1 MTPDAVSREHVHA
14 VVREQAQLG
23 GVGTSARRPDGPAK
37 VRGEFTYAGD
47 LAAEG
52 MLVGV
57 TLRSPHPHAR
67 ITRIDTAAARAL
79 PGVHAVLT
87 ADDVPGDLHFGLTLR
102 DEPVLADGVVRY
114 AGEPVA
120 VVAAVDAATAG
131 RAARAVEV
139 DYEPLPALT
148 DPQLSLT
155 AEPLHPDGNVYRH
168 VSYRCGDPDARG
180 VVTVEN
186 TYRIGMQDPAFL
198 APEAGLAWPTPDGG
212 VAIDVATQWLHSDQQ
227 QIGWA
232 TGLPPEKVHVRLAGV
247 GGAFGGREDVTLQT
261 HACLLA
267 LATGRPVKF
276 EYTREESFLAH
287 RQRHPGTIWLRH
299 SADASGRIV
308 SVEGRV
314 LLDGG
319 AYASTSPVVITN
331 TVTLLQGPYRVDNG
345 RFEGWS
351 VRTNNPSC
359 GAMRGFGVPQA
370 AFAHEAQLDALAAA
384 LGMDPVEVRLH
395 NALQRGDVAT
405 YGQRFDAPT
414 PVREVLEG
422 VRAVPLP
429 QGPARN
435 APGGVG
441 RSAEGGTV
449 RRGVGYAVTIK
460 NLAFS
465 EGHVDES
472 TAEVSLCDGHATVHT
487 ACAEV
492 GQGFVTVAEQ
502 VARTVLGA
510 STVEVTQPDTLIA
523 SAGSTSASRQ
533 TMASGT
539 AVHRACLAVRDRL
552 LGRVAREH
560 GLDAAE
566 LTVADGVVC
575 AAGQPLTTV
584 AEAAPGRTFR
594 ATEHFQH
601 PDTHPLGSPEA
612 RMYVGYGFSAQR
624 AVVDV
629 DVELGLV
636 SVVQIA
642 SCQDVGTVINP
653 TQLLGQIE
661 GGIVQGMGLALM
673 EEVVVADGRITNP
686 DFQDYLI
693 PTIIDAPEIVST
705 YVTDPQP
712 GMPHGWK
719 GVGEPPL
726 CTAVPVVAA
735 AVRAATGLALPAV
748 PIKPEHIALGLG
760 TPPTVTWTT
769 PRPADPTLIGTV
781 VLADEEV
788 EDALGTM
795 AEEGASPGR

>member
-1 MTPDAVSREHVHA
+1 MRGAKVA
-14 VVREQAQLG
+14 
-23 GVGTSARRPDGPAK
+23 TSAPGGIGASVRRPDGPAK
-37 VRGEFTYAGD
+37 VRGEFSYAGD
-47 LAAEG
+47 LTAEG
-52 MLVGV
+52 MLIGV

-67 ITRIDTAAARAL
+67 ILSVDTTAARAMD
-79 PGVHAVLT
+79 GVHAVLT
-87 ADDVPGDLHFGLTLR
+87 VDDVPGDRHFGLVLR

-120 VVAAVDAATAG
+120 VVAAVDAATAR

-139 DYEPLPALT
+139 VYEVLPALT
-148 DPQLSLT
+148 DPQLALT
-155 AEPLHPDGNVYRH
+155 AASVHPDGNVYRH
-168 VSYRCGDPDARG
+168 VSYSCGDPDARG

-198 APEAGLAWPTPDGG
+198 APEAGLARPTPDGG
-212 VAIDVATQWLHSDQQ
+212 VAIEVATQWLHSDQK

-232 TGLPPEKVHVRLAGV
+232 TGLPPEKVHVSLAGV

-267 LATGRPVKF
+267 LATGRPVKI

-299 SADASGRIV
+299 SADADGRIV

-384 LGMDPVEVRLH
+384 LDLDPVEIRLT

-405 YGQRFDAPT
+405 FGQRFDAPT
-414 PVREVLEG
+414 PVREVIEG
-422 VRAVPLP
+422 LRAVPLP
-429 QGPARN
+429 TGPAK

-449 RRGVGYAVTIK
+449 RRGVGWAVSIK

-472 TAEVSLCDGHATVHT
+472 TAEVSLRDGHATVHT

-510 STVEVTQPDTLIA
+510 TTVDVVQPDTLVA

-539 AVHRACLAVRDRL
+539 AVHRACLAVRDRM
-552 LGRVAREH
+552 LGRVARAH
-560 GLDAAE
+560 GLDAAT

-575 AAGQPLTTV
+575 AAGRPLGPV
-584 AEAAPGRTFR
+584 ATAAPGQTFR

-601 PDTHPLGSPEA
+601 PATHPLGSPEGG
-612 RMYVGYGFSAQR
+612 MYVAFGFSAQR

-642 SCQDVGTVINP
+642 SCQDVGTVVNP

-673 EEVVVADGRITNP
+673 EEVVVADGLITNP
-686 DFQDYLI
+686 DLQDYLI
-693 PTIIDAPEIVST
+693 PTIVDAPEIVST
-705 YVTDPQP
+705 YVTDPEP

-726 CTAVPVVAA
+726 VTAVPVVAA
-735 AVRAATGLALPAV
+735 AVRAATGLPLPAV
-748 PIKPEHIALGLG
+748 PIKPEHIALGIG
-760 TPPTVTWTT
+760 AAPTVTWTT
-769 PRPADPTLIGTV
+769 PRPADPDRPRGPV
-781 VLADEEV
+781 VDEEPH
-788 EDALGTM
+788 DAPGTM
-795 AEEGASPGR
+795 AEEGAPPGP

>member
-1 MTPDAVSREHVHA
+1 MD
-14 VVREQAQLG
+14 G
-23 GVGTSARRPDGPAK
+23 GIGTSVRRPDGPAK
-37 VRGEFTYAGD
+37 VRGEFSYAGD
-47 LAAEG
+47 LTAEG

-57 TLRSPHPHAR
+57 TVRSPHPHAR
-67 ITRIDTAAARAL
+67 IVSIDTTAARAV

-87 ADDVPGDLHFGLTLR
+87 CDDVPGDRHFGLVLR

-120 VVAAVDAATAG
+120 VVAAVDAATAR

-139 DYEPLPALT
+139 TYEVLPALT

-155 AEPLHPDGNVYRH
+155 AASIHPDGNVYRH
-168 VSYRCGDPDARG
+168 VSYSCGDPDARG

-212 VAIDVATQWLHSDQQ
+212 VAIEVATQWLHSDQK

-232 TGLPPEKVHVRLAGV
+232 TGLPPEKVHVVLAGV

-299 SADASGRIV
+299 SADADGRIV

-384 LGMDPVEVRLH
+384 LGLDPVQIRLT

-405 YGQRFDAPT
+405 FGQRFDAPT
-414 PVREVLEG
+414 PVREVIAGLQ
-422 VRAVPLP
+422 AIPLP
-429 QGPARN
+429 TGPAKP
-435 APGGVG
+435 PGGVG
-441 RSAEGGTV
+441 NAAGTV
-449 RRGVGYAVTIK
+449 RRGVGYAVTMK

-472 TAEVSLCDGHATVHT
+472 TAEVSLRDGHATVHT

-510 STVEVTQPDTLIA
+510 TTVDVVQPDTLVA

-539 AVHRACLAVRDRL
+539 AVHRACVAVRDRM
-552 LGRVAREH
+552 LGRVARAH
-560 GLDAAE
+560 GLDAAT

-575 AAGQPLTTV
+575 AAGRPLGPV
-584 AEAAPGRTFR
+584 ATAAPGQTFR

-601 PDTHPLGSPEA
+601 PATHPLGSAEGG
-612 RMYVGYGFSAQR
+612 MYVAFGFSAQR

-636 SVVQIA
+636 SVVQVA
-642 SCQDVGTVINP
+642 SCQDVGTVVNP

-673 EEVVVADGRITNP
+673 EEVVVADGLITNP

-693 PTIIDAPEIVST
+693 PTIVDAPEVVST
-705 YVTDPQP
+705 YVTDPEP

-735 AVRAATGLALPAV
+735 AVRAATGLPLPAV
-748 PIKPEHIALGLG
+748 PIKPEHIALGIG
-760 TPPTVTWTT
+760 EAPTVTWTT
-769 PRPADPTLIGTV
+769 PRPADPGRPRGAVI
-781 VLADEEV
+781 DEEPS
-788 EDALGTM
+788 DALGTM
-795 AEEGASPGR
+795 AEEGAPSGARPVERPGS

>member
-1 MTPDAVSREHVHA
+1 MS
-14 VVREQAQLG
+14 G
-23 GVGTSARRPDGPAK
+23 GVGESVRRPDGPAK
-37 VRGEFTYAGD
+37 VRGEFCYAGD
-47 LAAEG
+47 LTAEG
-52 MLVGV
+52 MLIGA

-67 ITRIDTAAARAL
+67 ITRIDTRAARAL
-79 PGVHAVLT
+79 PGVLAVLT

-120 VVAAVDAATAG
+120 VVAAVDAATAR
-131 RAARAVEV
+131 RATQAIEV
-139 DYEPLPALT
+139 GYEPLPAVT
-148 DPQLSLT
+148 DPELARDGT
-155 AEPLHPDGNVYRH
+155 PLHPDGNVYRH
-168 VSYRCGDPDARG
+168 VSYGCGDPDARG

-198 APEAGLAWPTPDGG
+198 APEAGLAQPTADGG
-212 VAIDVATQWLHSDQQ
+212 VQLEVATQWLHSDQK

-232 TGLPPEKVHVRLAGV
+232 TGLPPEKVHVQLGGV
-247 GGAFGGREDVTLQT
+247 GGAFGGREDVTLQV

-267 LATGRPVKF
+267 LATGRPVKM

-299 SADASGRIV
+299 SADADGKLI

-384 LGMDPVEVRLH
+384 LGLEPLEIRLR
-395 NALQRGDVAT
+395 NALRRGDVAT

-414 PVREVLEG
+414 PVREVIEG
-422 VRAVPLP
+422 LQAIPLP
-429 QGPARN
+429 EGIPRK

-441 RSAEGGTV
+441 RSAEGGEI
-449 RRGVGYAVTIK
+449 RRGIGYAVTIK

-492 GQGFVTVAEQ
+492 GQGFVTVAGQ

-552 LGRVAREH
+552 LDRVARAH

-575 AAGQPLTTV
+575 AAGKPLTTV
-584 AEAAPGRTFR
+584 AEAAPGQIFR

-601 PDTHPLGSPEA
+601 PDTYALGSPEA

-636 SVVQIA
+636 SVVQVA
-642 SCQDVGTVINP
+642 SCQDVGAVINP

-673 EEVVVADGRITNP
+673 EAVVVRDGLITNP

-693 PTIIDAPEIVST
+693 PTIVDAPEVVST

-735 AVRAATGLALPAV
+735 AVRAATGLPLPSV

-760 TPPTVTWTT
+760 TAPTVSWTT
-769 PRPADPTLIGTV
+769 PRPADPARAAQV
-781 VLADEEV
+781 VVDEEPR
-788 EDALGTM
+788 DALGTM
-795 AEEGASPGR
+795 AEEGAAPARH

>member
-1 MTPDAVSREHVHA
+1 VS
-14 VVREQAQLG
+14 G
-23 GVGTSARRPDGPAK
+23 GVGASVRRPDGPAK
-37 VRGEFTYAGD
+37 VRGEFSYAGD
-47 LAAEG
+47 LTAEG
-52 MLVGV
+52 MLIGV
-57 TLRSPHPHAR
+57 TVRSPHPHAR
-67 ITRIDTAAARAL
+67 ILRIDTAAARAIE
-79 PGVHAVLT
+79 GVHAVLT
-87 ADDVPGDLHFGLTLR
+87 SADVPGDLYFGLTLR
-102 DEPVLADGVVRY
+102 DEPALADGVVRY

-120 VVAAVDAATAG
+120 VVAAVDAATA
-131 RAARAVEV
+131 RHAARAVEV

-148 DPQLSLT
+148 DPEQALT
-155 AEPLHPDGNVYRH
+155 AAPLHPDGNVYRH
-168 VSYRCGDPDARG
+168 VSYSCGDPDARG

-186 TYRIGMQDPAFL
+186 TYRIGMQDQAFL
-198 APEAGLAWPTPDGG
+198 APEAGLAWPTADGG
-212 VAIDVATQWLHSDQQ
+212 VALDVATQWLHSDQTQ
-227 QIGWA
+227 VGWA

-267 LATGRPVKF
+267 LATGRPVKI

-299 SADASGRIV
+299 SADADGRIV
-308 SVEGRV
+308 CVEGRV
-314 LLDGG
+314 LFDGG

-345 RFEGWS
+345 RFEGRS

-384 LGMDPVEVRLH
+384 LGLDPLEIRLR
-395 NALQRGDVAT
+395 NALERGDVAT
-405 YGQRFDAPT
+405 FGQRFDAPT
-414 PVREVLEG
+414 PVREVIEG
-422 VRAVPLP
+422 LRAIPLP
-429 QGPARN
+429 EGPSHKV
-435 APGGVG
+435 PGGVG
-441 RSAEGGTV
+441 GAADPRAV
-449 RRGVGYAVTIK
+449 RRGVGYAVTVK

-510 STVEVTQPDTLIA
+510 TTVEVTRPDTLIA

-539 AVHRACLAVRDRL
+539 AVHRACVAVRDRL
-552 LGRVAREH
+552 LARVARRH

-566 LTVADGVVC
+566 LTIADRIVCGAGRPVTSVA
-575 AAGQPLTTV
+575 A
-584 AEAAPGRTFR
+584 AAPGQTLR

-601 PDTHPLGSPEA
+601 PATYPLGSREGG
-612 RMYVGYGFSAQR
+612 MYVGFGFSAQR

-636 SVVQIA
+636 SVVQVA
-642 SCQDVGTVINP
+642 SCQDVGTVVNP
-653 TQLLGQIE
+653 IQLLGQIE

-673 EEVVVADGRITNP
+673 EEVVVVDGLITNP

-693 PTIIDAPEIVST
+693 PTIVDAPEVVST
-705 YVTDPQP
+705 YVTDPEP

-726 CTAVPVVAA
+726 CTAVPAVAA
-735 AVRAATGLALPAV
+735 AVRAATGLPLPAV
-748 PIKPEHIALGLG
+748 PIKPEHVALGLG
-760 TPPTVTWTT
+760 AAPTVTWTT
-769 PRPADPTLIGTV
+769 PRPADPSR
-781 VLADEEV
+781 LADVVVDEEAR
-788 EDALGTM
+788 DAPGTM
-795 AEEGASPGR
+795 AEEGAPGGS

>member
-1 MTPDAVSREHVHA
+1 
-14 VVREQAQLG
+14 VRG
-23 GVGTSARRPDGPAK
+23 GVGASVRRPDGPAK
-37 VRGEFTYAGD
+37 VRGEFSYAGD
-47 LAAEG
+47 LAVEG
-52 MLVGV
+52 MLIGV

-67 ITRIDTAAARAL
+67 ITRLDRTAARAL
-79 PGVHAVLT
+79 PGVAAVLT

-114 AGEPVA
+114 VGEPVA
-120 VVAAVDAATAG
+120 VVAAVDAATAR
-131 RAARAVEV
+131 RAARAIEV
-139 DYEPLPALT
+139 DYELLPAVT
-148 DPQLSLT
+148 DPELSRD
-155 AEPLHPDGNVYRH
+155 AAPLHPDGNVYRH
-168 VSYRCGDPDARG
+168 VSYSCGDPAARG
-180 VVTVEN
+180 VVSVEN

-198 APEAGLAWPTPDGG
+198 APEAGLAQPTADGG
-212 VAIDVATQWLHSDQQ
+212 VQLEVATQWLHSDQK
-227 QIGWA
+227 QIAWA
-232 TGLPPEKVHVRLAGV
+232 TGLPPEKVHIRLGGV
-247 GGAFGGREDVTLQT
+247 GGAFGGREDVTLQV

-267 LATGRPVKF
+267 LAAGRPVKI

-299 SADASGRIV
+299 SADADGRLV

-370 AFAHEAQLDALAAA
+370 AFAHEGQLDALAAV
-384 LGMDPVEVRLH
+384 LGLDPVEIRLR

-414 PVREVLEG
+414 PVREVIEG
-422 VRAVPLP
+422 LLAIPLP
-429 QGPARN
+429 EGAARK

-441 RSAEGGTV
+441 RSAEGGEV
-449 RRGVGYAVTIK
+449 RRGIGYAVTIK

-510 STVEVTQPDTLIA
+510 TTVEVTQPDTLIA

-552 LGRVAREH
+552 LGRVARAH
-560 GLDAAE
+560 GLDAAA
-566 LTVADGVVC
+566 LTVADGAVC
-575 AAGQPLTTV
+575 HAGQPLSTV

-601 PDTHPLGSPEA
+601 PDTFALGSPEA

-636 SVVQIA
+636 SVVQVA

-653 TQLLGQIE
+653 VQLLGQIE

-673 EEVVVADGRITNP
+673 EAVVVADGRITNP

-693 PTIIDAPEIVST
+693 PTIVDAPEIVST
-705 YVTDPQP
+705 YVTDPEP

-735 AVRAATGLALPAV
+735 AVRAATGLPLPAV

-760 TPPTVTWTT
+760 AAPTVTWTT
-769 PRPADPTLIGTV
+769 PRAADPSRTSGV
-781 VLADEEV
+781 VVDEEPR
-788 EDALGTM
+788 DAPGTM
-795 AEEGASPGR
+795 SEEGAPPGRAS

>member
-1 MTPDAVSREHVHA
+1 VS
-14 VVREQAQLG
+14 G
-23 GVGTSARRPDGPAK
+23 GVGETVRRPDGPAK
-37 VRGEFTYAGD
+37 VRGEFEYAGD
-47 LAAEG
+47 LMADG
-52 MLVGV
+52 MLVGATV
-57 TLRSPHPHAR
+57 RSPHPHAR
-67 ITRIDTAAARAL
+67 IVRIDTAAARAIE
-79 PGVHAVLT
+79 GVRAVLT
-87 ADDVPGDLHFGLTLR
+87 AADVPGDLHFGLTLR

-120 VVAAVDAATAG
+120 VVAAVDAATA
-131 RAARAVEV
+131 RHAARAVEV
-139 DYEPLPALT
+139 EYAVLPAVT
-148 DPQLSLT
+148 DPEVALG

-168 VSYRCGDPDARG
+168 VAYGCGDPDARG

-198 APEAGLAWPTPDGG
+198 APEAGLATPTPDGG
-212 VAIDVATQWLHSDQQ
+212 VRLEVATQWLHSDQQ
-227 QIGWA
+227 QIAWA
-232 TGLPPEKVHVRLAGV
+232 TGLPPEKVHVELAGV
-247 GGAFGGREDVTLQT
+247 GGAFGGREDVTLHI

-267 LATGRPVKF
+267 LSTGRPVKF

-287 RQRHPGTIWLRH
+287 RQRHPGTIRLRH
-299 SADASGRIV
+299 SADADGRIV

-314 LLDGG
+314 VLDGG

-384 LGMDPVEVRLH
+384 LGMDPLEIRLH
-395 NALQRGDVAT
+395 NALRQGDVAT
-405 YGQRFDAPT
+405 FGQRFDAPT
-414 PVREVLEG
+414 PVREVIEG
-422 VRAVPLP
+422 IREIPLP
-429 QGPARN
+429 PTGTKL
-435 APGGVG
+435 PGGVG
-441 RSAEGGTV
+441 RAGEAAAV
-449 RRGVGYAVTIK
+449 RRGVGYAVTMK

-472 TAEVSLCDGHATVHT
+472 TATVTLTDGVASVHC

-502 VARTVLGA
+502 IVRTVLGA
-510 STVEVTQPDTLIA
+510 TEVEITQPDTLIA

-539 AVHRACLAVRDRL
+539 AVHRASVAVRDRL
-552 LGRVAREH
+552 LRRVARERGVDP
-560 GLDAAE
+560 GL
-566 LTVADGVVC
+566 LSVADGMVCCEGRPVV
-575 AAGQPLTTV
+575 PV
-584 AEAAPGRTFR
+584 AEAAPGHTVR
-594 ATEHFQH
+594 ATERFAH
-601 PDTHPLGSPEA
+601 PETFALGDE
-612 RMYVGYGFSAQR
+612 RGGMYVGFGFSAQR

-636 SVVQIA
+636 SVVEVA

-653 TQLLGQIE
+653 VQLLGQIE

-673 EEVVVADGRITNP
+673 EEVVVRDGLITNP

-693 PTIIDAPEIVST
+693 PTIVDAPDVVST

-726 CTAVPVVAA
+726 CTALPAVAA
-735 AVRAATGLALPAV
+735 AVRNATGLALPTV
-748 PIKPEHIALGLG
+748 PIRPDAIALGLG
-760 TPPTVTWTT
+760 TPPTVTWTA
-769 PRPADPTLIGTV
+769 PRSARPGLLGV
-781 VLADEEV
+781 VDERPRE
-788 EDALGTM
+788 ARGTM
-795 AEEGASPGR
+795 AEEGAPGGT

>member
-1 MTPDAVSREHVHA
+1 M
-14 VVREQAQLG
+14 
-23 GVGTSARRPDGPAK
+23 RRPDGQAK
-37 VRGEFTYAGD
+37 VRGEFSYAGD
-47 LAAEG
+47 LHAEG
-52 MLVGV
+52 MLHGV

-67 ITRIDTAAARAL
+67 LLRIDTAAARAL

-87 ADDVPGDLHFGLTLR
+87 AADVPGDLHFGLTLR

-120 VVAAVDAATAG
+120 VVAAIDPRTAR
-131 RAARAVEV
+131 RAARAIVVE
-139 DYEPLPALT
+139 YEPLPAQT
-148 DPQLSLT
+148 DPTLAAD
-155 AEPLHPDGNVYRH
+155 AEPLHAEGNVYRH
-168 VSYRCGDPDARG
+168 LAYECGDPRARG

-198 APEAGLAWPTPDGG
+198 APEAGMATPTADGG
-212 VAIDVATQWLHSDQQ
+212 VRLEVATQWLHSDQR
-227 QIGWA
+227 QIAWA
-232 TGLPPEKVHVRLAGV
+232 TGLPPEKVQVVLAGV
-247 GGAFGGREDVTLQT
+247 GGAFGGREDVTLHT

-267 LATGRPVKF
+267 LATGRPVKM

-299 SADASGRIV
+299 SADASGRVV

-314 LLDGG
+314 VLDGG
-319 AYASTSPVVITN
+319 AYASTSPVVIAN

-370 AFAHEAQLDALAAA
+370 AFAHESQMDALAAA
-384 LGMDPVEVRLH
+384 LDLDPLEIRLR
-395 NALQRGDVAT
+395 NALRRGDTAT
-405 YGQRFDAPT
+405 FGQRFTQPT
-414 PVREVLEG
+414 PVREVIEG
-422 VRAVPLP
+422 LRAVPLP
-429 QGPARN
+429 PAGGKL
-435 APGGVG
+435 PGGVG
-441 RSAEGGTV
+441 RASSPGSV
-449 RRGVGYAVTIK
+449 RRGVGYAVTMK

-472 TAEVSLCDGHATVHT
+472 TATVSLRDGHATVHC

-510 STVEVTQPDTLIA
+510 DTVTVTQPDTLIA

-539 AVHRACLAVRDRL
+539 AVHRACVAVRDRL
-552 LGRVAREH
+552 LARVARER
-560 GLDAAE
+560 GLDAGLLSIQDGAVTCDGTP
-566 LTVADGVVC
+566 LVDVAAATPGHTV
-575 AAGQPLTTV
+575 
-584 AEAAPGRTFR
+584 R
-594 ATEHFQH
+594 ATEHFAH
-601 PDTHPLGSPEA
+601 PPTTALGQGDV
-612 RMYVGYGFSAQR
+612 YVGFAFSAQR

-642 SCQDVGTVINP
+642 SCQDVGTVVNP

-661 GGIVQGMGLALM
+661 GGIVQGMGLAVM
-673 EEVVVADGRITNP
+673 EEVVVVDGHITNP
-686 DFQDYLI
+686 EFQDYLI
-693 PTIIDAPEIVST
+693 PTIVDAPEVVSV

-726 CTAVPVVAA
+726 CTAVPAVAA
-735 AVRAATGLALPAV
+735 AVRDATGLPLPSV
-748 PIKPEHIALGLG
+748 PIRPEHIALGIG
-760 TPPTVTWTT
+760 TPPTVTRTT
-769 PRPADPTLIGTV
+769 PRPPATTGGTALSEEPADRPGTW
-781 VLADEEV
+781 ES
-788 EDALGTM
+788 
-795 AEEGASPGR
+795 EGAAGH